1 MFTTNTRL
9 NRCPQIVQQL
19 KIIMHNTES
28 EGSTQIRNL
37 RAQGC
42 DDQSAARP
50 PMSSKVSSKCRS
62 C

>member
-1 MFTTNTRL
+1 MFTMNTRL
-9 NRCPQIVQQL
+9 NRC
-19 KIIMHNTES
+19 HNTES

-42 DDQSAARP
+42 DDQSATRP
-50 PMSSKVSSKCRS
+50 PMSSKVSNKCRS

>member
-1 MFTTNTRL
+1 
-9 NRCPQIVQQL
+9 
-19 KIIMHNTES
+19 MHNTES

-37 RAQGC
+37 RTQGC